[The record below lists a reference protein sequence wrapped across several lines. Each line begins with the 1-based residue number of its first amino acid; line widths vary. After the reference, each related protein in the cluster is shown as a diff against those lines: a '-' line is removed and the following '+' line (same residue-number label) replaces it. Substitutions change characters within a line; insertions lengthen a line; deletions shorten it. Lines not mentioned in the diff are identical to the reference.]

1 LRCLRAVQ
9 RKLDL
14 ARRALNSSASAGDG
28 ANDTPPPATLHP
40 EGRESCGD
48 GFPNLQAE
56 GGGATPPRARAAAA
70 WRDSAVNLAAAL
82 PRGVPPTPRPLRD
95 PKPRGGRPGRSSG
108 RLRSAAFPFRVPLFS
123 LALTNRKQ
131 RARRISLARG
141 FSSAQIREPAS
152 PVKMLVSENARGESG
167 PLDEI
172 NPSFRSAAGRGIAR
186 RGSRFT
192 AGTPGSQFPVGR
204 VLPMTPAR
212 LQSRNCNSLAR
223 RRVARRASYRRDG
236 VNGASFR
243 LC

>member
-48 GFPNLQAE
+48 GFPNLQA
-56 GGGATPPRARAAAA
+56 GGGGDATPPRARVAAA

-108 RLRSAAFPFRVPLFS
+108 RLRSAAFPLRVPLFS

-131 RARRISLARG
+131 RARRISLAR
-141 FSSAQIREPAS
+141 
-152 PVKMLVSENARGESG
+152 
-167 PLDEI
+167 D
-172 NPSFRSAAGRGIAR
+172 
-186 RGSRFT
+186 
-192 AGTPGSQFPVGR
+192 
-204 VLPMTPAR
+204 
-212 LQSRNCNSLAR
+212 LAR
-223 RRVARRASYRRDG
+223 RKSASPQ
-236 VNGASFR
+236 AP
-243 LC
+243 